1 MKKDMIMDAV
11 EKSKREG
18 VVPVLIRYGDSICQ
32 FNMTKEQIDLLN
44 WLDDNDLLIDG
55 FTYIQFGEIPI
66 EYDVT
71 ERDVDNV

>member
-18 VVPVLIRYGDSICQ
+18 VVPVLVRYGYSIGQ

-55 FTYIQFGEIPI
+55 FIYIQFDEIPI

-71 ERDVDNV
+71 ERDIDNV